1 MWPDCLVPRRF
12 PAPRISRSRM
22 AILKPDPSAVYCL
35 MALMRLVA
43 SPPTVRSRGMSRM
56 A

>member
-1 MWPDCLVPRRF
+1 MPRRF
-12 PAPRISRSRM
+12 PAPLISRSRM
-22 AILKPDPSAVYCL
+22 AILNPEPRAVYCL

-43 SPPTVRSRGMSRM
+43 SPPTVRSRGMRRM